1 MKLNY
6 TTKDIVTVV
15 VIAVISGLIGAG
27 WGYVFNIVS
36 AIPTIGGIL
45 GAAINFVWFVAPL
58 VAFYLIRKPGV
69 AAATQLLAGVVAV
82 LAGHPAGVIAYGWY
96 VLEAIGA
103 EAGFAIFGYK
113 RWDVVALSVAGL
125 LQGINFAWSLFY
137 FSIYNFG
144 VNAWLW
150 PWLFTFLTAWVAGP
164 IALAIGKALGR
175 TGLYAMDARAQSSTG
190 Q

>member
-15 VIAVISGLIGAG
+15 VIAVINGLIGAG
-27 WGYVFNIVS
+27 WGYVFNIAAAV
-36 AIPTIGGIL
+36 PTIGGIL
-45 GAAINFVWFVAPL
+45 GAAINFVWFVGPL

-69 AAATQLLAGVVAV
+69 AAATQLLSGVVSV

-137 FSIYNFG
+137 FSIYNYG
-144 VNAWLW
+144 LNAWLW

-175 TGLYAMDARAQSSTG
+175 TGLYAMDARPQSSTG

>member
-15 VIAVISGLIGAG
+15 VIAVINGLVGAG
-27 WGYVFNIVS
+27 WGYVFNIAAAV
-36 AIPTIGGIL
+36 PTIGGIL
-45 GAAINFVWFVAPL
+45 GGAINFIWFVGPL

-69 AAATQLLAGVVAV
+69 AAATQLLSGVVSV

-103 EAGFAIFGYK
+103 EAGFAAFGYK
-113 RWDVVALSVAGL
+113 RWDIMALCLAGF
-125 LQGINFAWSLFY
+125 LQAINFSWSLVY
-137 FSIYNFG
+137 FQLAQYGFSAWFWPW
-144 VNAWLW
+144 VATFATAWL
-150 PWLFTFLTAWVAGP
+150 AGP

-175 TGLYAMDARAQSSTG
+175 TGLYAMETRAQS
-190 Q
+190 